1 VYKSEKVAAMLLKP
15 VIDSYIKSSEYRQ
28 FAEALQDNNG
38 VQTIEGISSS
48 AFPLLCAAYFTNEQ
62 KSAFIIV
69 SSPQMAAD
77 FAANC
82 EALMDTADIYRFPSL
97 SVLPY
102 EFVAPPDHIIR
113 ERIRTLY
120 RMLSGKPALFIADT
134 EAVLRNLPSRER
146 LTRNILLLE
155 PGEEYPFDD
164 LIETFVNYGYERDIA
179 VSAYGTFAVKGGII
193 DIFPPETDEPVRLD
207 FFGDTLESI
216 RSFDLE
222 SQVSLTSID
231 SVSIYPRTEFL
242 ISDKEK
248 ETLIDY
254 IKEAIVAGKRIP
266 EHLKSM
272 YENGTIHDGAGID
285 DLLPH
290 IFGYNNISDYIETS
304 IPVFAIDPPDIAV
317 KRNSAEHQYRELYT
331 RKSPRDLA
339 VPVESLINMD
349 TLQKLQDRAFV
360 MQTFTATSGSMRFNL
375 KSIPTFHGKI
385 SALKDDLAE
394 RIDNGWKIYIST
406 AFEGQVRRLTDL
418 LQDFQ
423 PVIDED
429 PDTENAALVISL
441 SSYSEGLEIGETK
454 TLLLTDHDIFGK
466 SYRRKRSFKRR
477 SSQPLKSFMDL
488 TQGDYVVHINHGIGI
503 FRNIERMS
511 AGGFERDF
519 LLIEYADGD
528 KLFVALDQLTMIQ
541 KYTGV
546 DGKVPRI
553 DSLGKK
559 SAWNRIKKRV
569 QESVEE
575 LAGELIEVYARR
587 RALKGYQ
594 YPPDTL
600 WQEEFEARFEFEET
614 PDQLNSIEDVKDDM
628 ESAQP
633 MDRLICGDVGFG
645 KTEVA
650 IRAAFKA
657 AMAGRQTAILVP
669 TTILAMQHY
678 KNFLGRFSDYPV
690 SIELVSRFRS
700 RKQINETKSRLAGG
714 DVDIII
720 GTHALLAKD
729 VVFKNLGLLIIDEEQ
744 RFGVKHK
751 EKLKELRTQVDVMTM
766 SATPIPR
773 TLHMSMAGI
782 RDLSTIMTAPE
793 NRQSIETYILEENP
807 DVLQA
812 AVRNELERHGQIF
825 FIHNRVQ
832 TIDTH
837 AAMLSELVPEAS
849 IAVAHGQMNEHELED
864 ILIDFINKK
873 YDILVA
879 TTILESG
886 IDMPDVNTIIIN
898 RADTF
903 GLSQLYQ
910 LKGRVGRSSK
920 KGYAYLFYPR
930 HTALSEVAQKRLRV
944 ISEYTDLGSGF
955 KIAMKDME
963 IRGAGNLLG
972 KQQSGNIMDVGFDL
986 YCQMLEEAVSRLKG
1000 ERHSIYFRTPLFI
1013 KTDNFIPDEYISDQR
1028 QKIEFYKRFESC
1040 ETIEEIE
1047 RLTAEMKD
1055 RFGPYPAQVGVL
1067 IELELIRSIASN
1079 MYIEEIIEGEKAIRI
1094 RISEQTRI
1102 DTETLLKNIKED
1114 PRLMLDPQNNDTL
1127 IFKHTEKETEK
1138 KLEELKKW
1146 LQDIS

>member
-1 VYKSEKVAAMLLKP
+1 MLLKP
-15 VIDSYIKSSEYRQ
+15 IIDSYISSREYNEFLER
-28 FAEALQDNNG
+28 LDNQDSTR
-38 VQTIEGISSS
+38 VLEGISRAS
-48 AFPLLCAAYFTNEQ
+48 FPLLCSSCLITEN
-62 KSAFIIV
+62 KSIFAILPT
-69 SSPQMAAD
+69 PQLASD
-77 FAANC
+77 FAADC
-82 EALMDTADIYRFPSL
+82 AAFIEEELIYRFPSP

-102 EFVAPPDHIIR
+102 EFLSPSEHISR
-113 ERIRTLY
+113 ERIRALY
-120 RMLSGKPALFIADT
+120 RLLSAKPALFIADT
-134 EAVLRNLPSRER
+134 EAVLRLVPTPER
-146 LTRNILLLE
+146 LKRNILIFE
-155 PGEEYPFDD
+155 KDEEYPFDD
-164 LIETFVNYGYERDIA
+164 VIETLVKYGYKREIT
-179 VSAYGTFAVKGGII
+179 VNSYGCFAVKGGII

-216 RSFDLE
+216 RYFDLE
-222 SQVSLTSID
+222 SQVSRDNID
-231 SVSIYPRTEFL
+231 HISIYPRNEFL
-242 ISDKEK
+242 LSSDERQTV
-248 ETLIDY
+248 EEY
-254 IKEAIVAGKRIP
+254 IKKSVLEGKKIP
-266 EHLKSM
+266 EHISEFVEGSELP
-272 YENGTIHDGAGID
+272 DGAGIE

-290 IFGYNNISDYIETS
+290 ILGGSTIQDYINETVNL
-304 IPVFAIDPPDIAV
+304 IIVDPPEVSA
-317 KRNSAEHQYRELYT
+317 KRNSIENTYRDLYT
-331 RKSPRDLA
+331 RKSARELT
-339 VPVESLINMD
+339 VPVESLISFEALTD
-349 TLQKLQDRAFV
+349 LRQKAFI
-360 MQTFTATSGSMRFNL
+360 MQSFTSTPGSLRFGL

-385 SALKDDLAE
+385 TALKEDLAE
-394 RIDNGWKIYIST
+394 RIQNGWKIFIST
-406 AFEGQVRRLTDL
+406 AFEGQLRRLSDL
-418 LQDFQ
+418 LQEFK
-423 PVIDED
+423 PATDED
-429 PDTENAALVISL
+429 KSDSSLVISL
-441 SSYSEGLEIGETK
+441 SSYSEGFEMEATK

-477 SSQPLKSFMDL
+477 TSQPLKSFLDL
-488 TQGDYVVHINHGIGI
+488 APGDYVVHINHGIGV
-503 FRNIERMS
+503 FRTIERMS

-519 LLIEYADGD
+519 LMIEYADGD
-528 KLFVALDQLTMIQ
+528 KLFVALDQLNMIQ

-546 DGKVPRI
+546 DGKIPRI

-587 RALKGYQ
+587 KALKGYQ

-600 WQEEFEARFEFEET
+600 WQEEFEARFEYEET
-614 PDQLNSIEDVKDDM
+614 PDQLNAIEDVKDDM
-628 ESAQP
+628 ESSQP

-657 AMAGRQTAILVP
+657 AMAGKQTAILVP

-678 KNFLGRFSDYPV
+678 KNFLKRFSDYPV
-690 SIELVSRFRS
+690 AIELISRFRS
-700 RKQINETKSRLAGG
+700 RKQINDTKSRMAGG
-714 DVDIII
+714 DVDIVI

-729 VVFKNLGLLIIDEEQ
+729 IVFKNLGLLIIDEEQ

-751 EKLKELRTQVDVMTM
+751 ERLKELRTQVDVMTM

-793 NRQSIETYILEENP
+793 NRQSIETYVMEENP
-807 DVLQA
+807 DILQLA
-812 AVRNELERHGQIF
+812 IRNELERGGQIF

-837 AAMLSELVPEAS
+837 AALLSELVPEAS

-864 ILIDFINKK
+864 ILIDFLNKK
-873 YDILVA
+873 YNILVA

-910 LKGRVGRSSK
+910 LKGRVGRSSL
-920 KGYAYLFYPR
+920 KGFAYLFYPR
-930 HTALSEVAQKRLRV
+930 HVPLNEVAQKRLRV

-986 YCQMLEEAVSRLKG
+986 YCQMLEDAVSRLKG

-1013 KTDNFIPDEYISDQR
+1013 KTDNYIPDEYISDQR

-1040 ETIEEIE
+1040 ETLEEID
-1047 RLTAEMKD
+1047 RLTTEMKD
-1055 RFGPYPAQVGVL
+1055 RFGHYPEQVSIL
-1067 IELELIRSIASN
+1067 IQLETIRCIASN
-1079 MYIEEIIEGEKAIRI
+1079 LYIEEILEGETSIRI
-1094 RISEQTRI
+1094 RISEQTKISTEKLLEVVKTDDRI
-1102 DTETLLKNIKED
+1102 
-1114 PRLMLDPQNNDTL
+1114 MADPQNSDTL
-1127 IFKHTEKETEK
+1127 IFKTSEKETEK
-1138 KLEELKKW
+1138 KLIALKKW
-1146 LQDIS
+1146 LHDLC